1 MWSGICNRSGRNSSR
16 KIGCLIQAIQ
26 PAVDTVKSQT
36 GDPVDNA
43 AIEKIKR
50 SVKKLKAAA
59 PILSERVNA
68 GQLQIAGAFYDLDT
82 GEVILI
88 KN

>member
-1 MWSGICNRSGRNSSR
+1 MRSGVCNRSGRNSSR
-16 KIGCLIQAIQ
+16 KDRSLIQAIQ
-26 PAVDTVKSQT
+26 PAVDTVKGQT

-43 AIEKIKR
+43 AIENIKR
-50 SVKKLKAAA
+50 GVEQLKAAT
-59 PILSERVNA
+59 PILSEKVNA